1 MVMGTGCMKG
11 FPSYSSV
18 PPVPQ
23 EPFEAPQFTS
33 AQKELAPASGL
44 HVQKTQ
50 YTVLHSSFSLASAE
64 SKI

>member
-1 MVMGTGCMKG
+1 MVMGTGCIKG
-11 FPSYSSV
+11 FPYSSM

-23 EPFEAPQFTS
+23 EPCKAPHFTS

-50 YTVLHSSFSLASAE
+50 HTVLYSSFSLASAE
-64 SKI
+64 SMI